1 MSHDR
6 GCPCGRE
13 PYEYEDCTNEVCW
26 KRPGGPRI
34 HQAPSPI
41 MDPETPVQPGSVG
54 APESSAPG
62 GGLGCDRAH
71 RQKGAQVP
79 RATAAPIPS
88 RPMPDY
94 ATVPARHMIPGIS
107 LYLEK
112 GVPPGSFLMAL
123 LQNDLA
129 GAVRTADHVNLVL
142 MREWVLWLHNNLPA
156 ECHGSPE
163 RVEAWCDKLE
173 DT

>member
-1 MSHDR
+1 
-6 GCPCGRE
+6 
-13 PYEYEDCTNEVCW
+13 
-26 KRPGGPRI
+26 
-34 HQAPSPI
+34 
-41 MDPETPVQPGSVG
+41 
-54 APESSAPG
+54 
-62 GGLGCDRAH
+62 
-71 RQKGAQVP
+71 
-79 RATAAPIPS
+79 
-88 RPMPDY
+88 MPDY